1 MARFLKNRLAKLEQR
16 GKQPSI
22 VHNSVARFS
31 PEGQLIGELPK
42 AKRIMCVT
50 DFGTDDQ
57 WSARLLN
64 QQEMLIASAI
74 PEKAPIQ

>member
-1 MARFLKNRLAKLEQR
+1 MRGLAARVKRLEQR
-16 GKQPSI
+16 ARPERRKHS
-22 VHNSVARFS
+22 SVARFT
-31 PEGQLIGELPK
+31 PEGQLIGQLPK